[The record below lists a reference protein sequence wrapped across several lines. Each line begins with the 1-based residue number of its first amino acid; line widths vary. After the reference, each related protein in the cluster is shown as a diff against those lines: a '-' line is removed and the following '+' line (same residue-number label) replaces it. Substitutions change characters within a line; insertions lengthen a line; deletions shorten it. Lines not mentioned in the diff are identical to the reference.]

1 MTPLVIYNFEDTIKR
16 TTDNISR
23 KGVRKDVITKVRRLR
38 SLKNIHGY
46 KNLATTK
53 LFFVLIKR
61 IFILKRYRMISSLI
75 RSIF

>member
-38 SLKNIHGY
+38 SLKNIHRY